1 MDTGKKGSH
10 PNVSITYRKRNTER
24 EGMLEENLHD

>member
-1 MDTGKKGSH
+1 MDTCKKGLH
-10 PNVSITYRKRNTER
+10 PNVSVTYHKRNTER